1 MNKLFIN
8 ALISLAFLL
17 AYSNAYCESVYSNG
31 YKPLMVDHKASS
43 VGDLLTVLIYES
55 ASAAASANTNSSK
68 SIGVSASVES
78 SHLDKFGKVD
88 LSNDTEG
95 AGTISRTGKLVAS
108 VSVLVDSVSENGD
121 LIVSGRQKI
130 EFNDET
136 QHISIKGL
144 VRKDDIQSDNTV
156 LSTRLADAE
165 IIFIGDGLLGERQ
178 KPGIITR
185 IFNWIF

>member
-1 MNKLFIN
+1 MIPTKSILYILTFIFIYPG
-8 ALISLAFLL
+8 LIQSG
-17 AYSNAYCESVYSNG
+17 SVYQNG
-31 YKPLMVDHKASS
+31 YLPLVTDHSAGK

-68 SIGVSASVES
+68 SIGVSASVDS
-78 SHLDKFGKVD
+78 TYVNKFGKLD

-108 VSVLVDSVSENGD
+108 VSVVVNAVENNGD
-121 LIVSGRQKI
+121 MRISGMQKI

-136 QHISIKGL
+136 QLISIKGR
-144 VRKDDIQSDNTV
+144 VRKEDIKSDNTI

-165 IIFIGDGLLGERQ
+165 IVFIGDGLLGERQ

>member
-1 MNKLFIN
+1 MIAEKSISF
-8 ALISLAFLL
+8 LIVMLLLYPGLAQ
-17 AYSNAYCESVYSNG
+17 SGSVYQNG
-31 YKPLMVDHKASS
+31 YLPLTTDHSASK

-68 SIGVSASVES
+68 SIGVSASVDS
-78 SHLDKFGKVD
+78 THLNKFGKVD
-88 LSNDTEG
+88 LSNNTEG

-108 VSVLVDSVSENGD
+108 VSVVVDAVEKNGD
-121 LIVSGRQKI
+121 MRISGNQRI
-130 EFNDET
+130 DFNDET
-136 QHISIKGL
+136 QLISIKGK
-144 VRKDDIQSDNTV
+144 VRKEDIKSDNTI

-165 IIFIGDGLLGERQ
+165 IVFIGDGLLGERQ